1 MSSRNTNDPKH
12 WHDRAAQMRAVALTM
27 DDPEGVIL
35 MTDLAADY
43 EKFAEEVASVA
54 PARIATGKGQC
65 SKDVELTAA
74 SSPAELGR
82 RSLQW

>member
-54 PARIATGKGQC
+54 PAESQRVK
-65 SKDVELTAA
+65 A
-74 SSPAELGR
+74 SVQRPSN
-82 RSLQW
+82 